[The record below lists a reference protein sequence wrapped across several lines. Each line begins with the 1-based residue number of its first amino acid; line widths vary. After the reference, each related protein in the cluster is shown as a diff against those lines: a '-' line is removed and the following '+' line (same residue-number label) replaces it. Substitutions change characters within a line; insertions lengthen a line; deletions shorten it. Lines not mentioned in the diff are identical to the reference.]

1 MAIRSDAQRRAVAKY
16 NSANY
21 EQIQVR
27 VKTGRKAEIEAH
39 AKRSNTSVN
48 AYINQA
54 IDERIKRDNVN
65 HPAGENDGAGA
76 AVVAPPSSSA
86 L

>member
-16 NSANY
+16 NNANY

-39 AKRSNTSVN
+39 ALSRGESVN
-48 AYINQA
+48 SFIKRA
-54 IDERIKRDNVN
+54 IDETMARDGV
-65 HPAGENDGAGA
+65 
-76 AVVAPPSSSA
+76 S
-86 L
+86 